1 MNSKSDLAVLA
12 PFRLEPLFVERI
24 WGTPD
29 LRPWYNFVAS
39 GEPGHN
45 PVGEVWL
52 TGDDCAVATGALAG
66 KKLGEVFEKH
76 SRAMLGAAAPESVQG
91 ASPLLMKV
99 IFAREKLSVQVHPD
113 DKLAQKYG
121 QPRGKTE
128 CWYACWLPSWARRLR
143 RGGGAP
149 QGRYAGAG

>member
-1 MNSKSDLAVLA
+1 MSAHFARVRKPGKVQCLGGWSGMNSKSDLAVLA

-52 TGDDCAVATGALAG
+52 TGDDCKVATGDLAG
-66 KKLGEVFEKH
+66 KKLSEVFQEH
-76 SRAMLGAAAPESVQG
+76 SEA
-91 ASPLLMKV
+91 
-99 IFAREKLSVQVHPD
+99 
-113 DKLAQKYG
+113 
-121 QPRGKTE
+121 
-128 CWYACWLPSWARRLR
+128 
-143 RGGGAP
+143 
-149 QGRYAGAG
+149 